1 MIDKEKDDNTCGAH
15 EEECTNWCEIH
26 KIWECDNCYHW
37 CLEEL
42 RKINDK
48 KYKHFDYRRNRFVA
62 KIEAQEMMK
71 T

>member
-26 KIWECDNCYHW
+26 KM